1 MHGLTANASKD
12 GNLSD
17 IYINEQ
23 GRIMFARFSF
33 QYYLDKKF
41 WVEISQCPKVRSKV
55 TLRYPSGIFPD
66 SPSTRDWNLLVS
78 RYRSPSLK
86 KKHLIDIYDTL
97 YILMGRHV
105 SSYLCNLDVYSSD
118 SVYTM
123 TEYFSRDYLVVG
135 RIPVVPTE
143 QAVAWELYDT
153 GRRQGTPFRYDRHE
167 YSCVLPADF
176 ARSVD
181 HLPSNICLFKDILLR
196 YPPPRANTRSNMIKL
211 GG

>member
-1 MHGLTANASKD
+1 M
-12 GNLSD
+12 
-17 IYINEQ
+17 
-23 GRIMFARFSF
+23 
-33 QYYLDKKF
+33 
-41 WVEISQCPKVRSKV
+41 
-55 TLRYPSGIFPD
+55 
-66 SPSTRDWNLLVS
+66 S

-143 QAVAWELYDT
+143 RLWHGNCMILVE
-153 GRRQGTPFRYDRHE
+153 GREPRLGMTDMNIHV
-167 YSCVLPADF
+167 YSLLTSLVQWIIYHPIFVCSKTF
-176 ARSVD
+176 Y
-181 HLPSNICLFKDILLR
+181 CDILLQGQILVR
-196 YPPPRANTRSNMIKL
+196 T
-211 GG
+211 